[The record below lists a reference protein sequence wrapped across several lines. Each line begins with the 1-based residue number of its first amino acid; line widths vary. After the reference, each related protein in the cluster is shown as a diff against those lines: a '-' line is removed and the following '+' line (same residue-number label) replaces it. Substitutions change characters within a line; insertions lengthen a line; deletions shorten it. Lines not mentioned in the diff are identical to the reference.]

1 MSYLGREHAG
11 MCILAGG
18 KRTEQGTQDA
28 SSIFFFFLISP
39 GNAGEGKEVFN
50 RISMVEISYLPKS
63 CAGQGGGKL

>member
-1 MSYLGREHAG
+1 MQGCASL
-11 MCILAGG
+11 LVG
-18 KRTEQGTQDA
+18 KEQSRGHRMLLQ
-28 SSIFFFFLISP
+28 FFFFLISP